1 MIVKV
6 LDAYEKVSEKGNKY
20 TMFSYV
26 TEQKDGHKRYATELW
41 KGEGTPKVGE
51 NYKANFSK
59 LPDGSYVLT
68 YYSKEK

>member
-26 TEQKDGHKRYATELW
+26 TEQKDGHKRYATELF
-41 KGEGTPKVGE
+41 KGEGFPKVGDT
-51 NYKANFSK
+51 YKANFTK
-59 LPDGSYVLT
+59 VGDQWVLT
-68 YYSKEK
+68 HYSKEK